1 MNAPRLAVVGTG
13 WWSSEFHIP
22 SLTAYDGAELVG
34 LVDSDPERLRRVAEH
49 YADLPTYS
57 SIDELIAAGA
67 ADGVVIA
74 TPSATHY
81 DIAAKSLAAGLHVML

>member
-34 LVDSDPERLRRVAEH
+34 LVDADPERASAPYTRRFAI
-49 YADLPTYS
+49 P
-57 SIDELIAAGA
+57 
-67 ADGVVIA
+67 
-74 TPSATHY
+74 
-81 DIAAKSLAAGLHVML
+81 